1 MEPTRTDETRQP
13 DSAERSRR
21 RAAQEIADGYAAA
34 LKRLEPALAE
44 VLAVNQELETLDSR
58 VRGES
63 ERTPESLASDAFGGE
78 RDCGPRGWGI
88 CLSTSIDRRRG
99 DARCARRGS
108 WRTRRVV
115 PARRV
120 ECQALRRFYGAA
132 VSPAEISVGG

>member
-58 VRGES
+58 VRGEFRADS
-63 ERTPESLASDAFGGE
+63 GEFGLGRFWRGARLRPEGLGYLPLDEHRQEAWRREMREAGFLEDTPGGA
-78 RDCGPRGWGI
+78 G
-88 CLSTSIDRRRG
+88 
-99 DARCARRGS
+99 
-108 WRTRRVV
+108 
-115 PARRV
+115 
-120 ECQALRRFYGAA
+120 
-132 VSPAEISVGG
+132 